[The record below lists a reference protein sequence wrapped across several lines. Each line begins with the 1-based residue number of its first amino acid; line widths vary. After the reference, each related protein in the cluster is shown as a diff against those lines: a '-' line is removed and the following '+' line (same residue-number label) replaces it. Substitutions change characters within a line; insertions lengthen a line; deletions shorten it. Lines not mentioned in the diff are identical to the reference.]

1 MFPGYKFE
9 FGKSSYRGEDPGE
22 GGYVYSKP
30 GIYKNVAEIDV
41 ASMHPSSMIALNYL
55 GPYTKRFKD
64 LKQSRVFIKH
74 SEFDKAAKM
83 FEGKLAPYL
92 KEGEDAKALANA
104 LKRIINIV
112 YGMSSA
118 KYDNKFRETKNLD
131 NVVAK
136 RGALFM
142 INLKH
147 VVTDAGY
154 EVVHIKT
161 DSIKIANVDD
171 KIINVVLDYGKQYGY
186 DFEVEHIFERLALVN
201 KAVLI
206 GKVEENEAWG
216 KESGTWEAIGA
227 QFAEPYVYKSIF
239 TKETIDALDF
249 ATTKQVK
256 STIYIGDE
264 FVGKVAQVYASKS
277 GQELKRIQVRN
288 GEETLA
294 YVTGTKGFNWRLY
307 SDWRGKEDVE
317 LSYYDGLVKDA
328 VTDISKVSS
337 SPELTKWF
345 FEDVNSNIKEIFE
358 NEKNSHNRQ

>member
-1 MFPGYKFE
+1 
-9 FGKSSYRGEDPGE
+9 
-22 GGYVYSKP
+22 
-30 GIYKNVAEIDV
+30 
-41 ASMHPSSMIALNYL
+41 
-55 GPYTKRFKD
+55 
-64 LKQSRVFIKH
+64 
-74 SEFDKAAKM
+74 
-83 FEGKLAPYL
+83 
-92 KEGEDAKALANA
+92 
-104 LKRIINIV
+104 
-112 YGMSSA
+112 
-118 KYDNKFRETKNLD
+118 
-131 NVVAK
+131 
-136 RGALFM
+136 M

-171 KIINVVLDYGKQYGY
+171 KIINIVLDYGKQYGY

-227 QFAEPYVYKSIF
+227 QFAEPYVYKYVF
-239 TKETIDALDF
+239 TKEPIDAVDF
-249 ATTKQVK
+249 AITKQVK
-256 STIYIGDE
+256 SIIYIGDE

-277 GQELKRIQVRN
+277 GQELKRVQVRN

-294 YVTGTKGFNWRLY
+294 YVTGSKGFNWRLY
-307 SDWRGKEDVE
+307 SEWRGKEDVD

-345 FEDVNSNIKEIFE
+345 FEDANTNIKKLLE
-358 NEKNSHNRQ
+358 NDESVSN